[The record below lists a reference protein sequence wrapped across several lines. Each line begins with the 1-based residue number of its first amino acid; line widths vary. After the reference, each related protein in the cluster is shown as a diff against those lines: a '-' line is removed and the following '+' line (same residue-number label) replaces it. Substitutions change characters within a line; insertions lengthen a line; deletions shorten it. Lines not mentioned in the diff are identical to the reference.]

1 MNLYLFATI
10 TDFSKTQLALL
21 RQKFQK
27 VTFLKA
33 EETQV
38 VIDDPAPKVL
48 ALDPDVMNWQFS
60 NDLIA
65 QIPELRAICLET
77 TGYEWVDIGFCRR
90 QNIAVC
96 NVPHYATDAVAEKCI
111 LMALALAKK
120 LPIFQRLGKMDWSED
135 LVGENLWDKP
145 TDIIGFGAIGHA
157 LARRLLPLVGEKEI
171 CYYSRQQDDPEFH
184 FWSFE
189 GMLEKSEFMYITISK
204 NPESLALFSEQNLE
218 RLNPHC
224 KVIVVANG
232 FEEVTARLVERCEAG
247 KLGGVAFESNDPEIL
262 NRQYQGNVFVTPANA
277 YYTKESLAQMFEI
290 WTTTI
295 TSVADGSIQNQVN

>member
-1 MNLYLFATI
+1 MNLYFFATI
-10 TDFSKTQLALL
+10 TDFSEAQLELL
-21 RQKFQK
+21 RQKFQQ

-33 EETQV
+33 KETQTI
-38 VIDDPAPKVL
+38 IDDPASKVL
-48 ALDPDVMNWQFS
+48 ALDPDVLGWQFS

-65 QIPELRAICLET
+65 QIPGLRAICLET
-77 TGYEWVDIGFCRR
+77 TGYEWVDTDFCRR

-96 NVPHYATDAVAEKCI
+96 NVPHYATDAVAEKCV

-120 LPIFQRLGKMDWSED
+120 LPLFQRLGKMDWSEE

-157 LARRLLPLVGEKEI
+157 LARRLLPLVGKKEI

-184 FWSFE
+184 FWPFGE
-189 GMLEKSEFMYITISK
+189 MLEKSEFMYITISK

-247 KLGGVAFESNDPEIL
+247 KLGGVAFESNDPEVL
-262 NRQYQGNVFVTPANA
+262 NRQYQGNIFVTPANA

-290 WTTTI
+290 WTSTI
-295 TSVADGSIQNQVN
+295 ASVADGSIQNQVN